1 MSEIGRRVG
10 VTAERTKDR
19 ERRGH
24 NRWRSGEKKNPTVK
38 SFPPFL
44 I

>member
-19 ERRGH
+19 AREGIIDGDQVR
-24 NRWRSGEKKNPTVK
+24 KKNPTAKV
-38 SFPPFL
+38 SPFF
-44 I
+44 